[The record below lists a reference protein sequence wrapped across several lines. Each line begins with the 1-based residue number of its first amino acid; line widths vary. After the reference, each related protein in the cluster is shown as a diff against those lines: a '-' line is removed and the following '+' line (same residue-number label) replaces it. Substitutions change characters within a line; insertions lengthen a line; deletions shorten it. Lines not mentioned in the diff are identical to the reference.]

1 MLPLNSLR
9 LIKKEKGKIEIFST
23 SEETYKEITDM
34 LGILPEPIPNTSKG
48 ILLVEGVDDILFF
61 YHLNKL
67 LKEANEIEKTFLES
81 NINVVFTGGC
91 NNLRYWITKRLVHQ
105 FNLPWAIFLDSDK
118 NSKDE
123 ITENI
128 KFVNKTLSNNN
139 LAFYTRK
146 REIENYL
153 HFDLIKD
160 TLKSDFK
167 NLNEFGDYDDIKKLT
182 EKKIFEK
189 KWGKMTFEYLR
200 ETERYIDEKDGTEHF
215 ELTEIVQKILNM
227 VK

>member
-1 MLPLNSLR
+1 M
-9 LIKKEKGKIEIFST
+9 IKYTNEMIEFLKEVTPQK
-23 SEETYKEITDM
+23 TYKEITDM

-48 ILLVEGVDDILFF
+48 ILLVEGLDDIFFF

-67 LKEANEIEKTFLES
+67 LKEANEIEKTFSES
-81 NINVVFTGGC
+81 NINVLFTGGC
-91 NNLRYWITKRLVHQ
+91 NNLKYWITKKLVQQ

-118 NSKDE
+118 NSKNE

-128 KFVNKTLSNNN
+128 KFVNKILSNNN

-160 TLKSDFK
+160 SLKPEFK
-167 NLNEFGDYDDIKKLT
+167 NLGSLGDYEDIKKLT

-200 ETERYIDEKDGTEHF
+200 ESERYTDDKDRTEHF